1 MNRKLQALKYI
12 LLDLLSAG
20 IAWAVFYFYRKQYI
34 ENAIFQTDEKFF
46 VGMAIIPIFWVFMY
60 MLTGTYKIIY
70 RKSRLRELGQTL
82 FISLIGVLIIF
93 FTLLL
98 DDEVASYKQYYKTF
112 IVLFSLHFTLTFL
125 PRFILSSI
133 TAHKIHNRS
142 IGFNTLLVGSN
153 QIAFDTYIEI
163 ENAQRSA

>member
-1 MNRKLQALKYI
+1 M
-12 LLDLLSAG
+12 
-20 IAWAVFYFYRKQYI
+20 
-34 ENAIFQTDEKFF
+34 DEKFLI
-46 VGMAIIPIFWVFMY
+46 GLMAIPLFWVLIY
-60 MLTGTYKIIY
+60 MLSGTYKIIY

-82 FISLIGVLIIF
+82 FISIIGVIIIF

-112 IVLFSLHFTLTFL
+112 FALFSFHFLLTFM

-133 TAHKIHNRS
+133 TAHKIQTRT

-153 QIAFDTYIEI
+153 KKAFDTYLEI
-163 ENAQRSA
+163 ENAQRSAGNKFVGFIHINGNNGTILKDHIPNWYLHQ